1 MALEQLEAFIRAVR
15 GDPQLQRLCAG
26 AEAADA
32 DAMAA
37 MARQAGYDVRSGD
50 LVRYRDGVLVEYCE
64 EDFFMKPRWWETAGP
79 PPEAEA

>member
-15 GDPQLQRLCAG
+15 EETRLQRLCAG

-37 MARQAGYDVRSGD
+37 MAREEGYEVHSGD
-50 LVRYRDGVLVEYCE
+50 LVRYRDGALVEYCD
-64 EDFFMKPRWWETAGP
+64 EDYFMKPRWWE
-79 PPEAEA
+79 